1 MLRRVLDVSI
11 LCLLA
16 ACGSDGDVK
25 GGGGPVTQPV
35 SSQVA
40 TVNVTPITALLTV
53 GDTLRLRAAT
63 LDVGGLS
70 LLGRVVTWSTESATI
85 APVSTTGLVTA
96 RAAGSVR
103 ISALSEGRTG
113 QATLTITAP

>member
-1 MLRRVLDVSI
+1 MFRPLLR
-11 LCLLA
+11 LLA
-16 ACGSDGDVK
+16 TTLLVACGGSEISAGN
-25 GGGGPVTQPV
+25 GTITQPG

-63 LDVGGLS
+63 LDAAGSPLQ
-70 LLGRVVTWSTESATI
+70 GRVVAWSTEASAI
-85 APVSTTGLVTA
+85 ATVSTTGLVTA
-96 RAAGSVR
+96 QAAGSVR

-113 QATLTITAP
+113 QATLTITAR